1 MALDRREFNRQETQR
16 QIRDTFLEMYR
27 QKGIDGITVS
37 EICKEAQVSKS
48 TFYMYFED
56 KYSVLE
62 TIEEYLL
69 GELAKINE
77 PVTEG
82 MTILGLENRDFKEG
96 RMTADFLRE
105 HLNEFRAIMGPKGDP
120 SFETRW
126 RQHIMEKYREVFRR
140 ERKEDYNA
148 GIACTIFTSVL
159 LGVYRHFIFE
169 NPNIPREEISL
180 IISDVL
186 TYTLRTFQTK

>member
-27 QKGIDGITVS
+27 QRGIDGITVS
-37 EICKEAQVSKS
+37 DICKEAQVSKS

-62 TIEEYLL
+62 TIENYLL
-69 GELAKINE
+69 EQLAKINE
-77 PVTEG
+77 SVSDSS
-82 MTILGLENRDFKEG
+82 ILHGLNNKEFREG
-96 RMTADFLRE
+96 RMTADFIKE
-105 HLNEFRAIMGPKGDP
+105 HMEEFRAIMGPKGDP

-126 RQHIMEKYREVFRR
+126 RQHIMEKYREAFRKQ
-140 ERKEDYNA
+140 RKDDSNA
-148 GIACTIFTSVL
+148 GVACTIFTSVL
-159 LGVYRHFIFE
+159 IGVYRHFIFE
-169 NPNIPREEISL
+169 NPDIPREEISA

-186 TYTLRTFQTK
+186 TYTMRTFHT

>member
-1 MALDRREFNRQETQR
+1 MAIDRREFNRQETQR
-16 QIRDTFLEMYR
+16 QIRDTFLDMYR

-169 NPNIPREEISL
+169 NPDIPREEISL